1 MARAIAWLPATA
13 SPHPRPLHI
22 IRGEE
27 TAWCGKSSAM
37 HRTSEPQVIDPMP
50 ASAPEGMLWCP
61 ACIGY
66 LAARCGLLDEV
77 AESLAGYDP
86 DLWCDPY
93 RAERERRR
101 AVLLAGQR
109 SGA

>member
-1 MARAIAWLPATA
+1 MARAIVWLPAA
-13 SPHPRPLHI
+13 AGPHPRRVHI
-22 IRGEE
+22 IWEQE

-37 HRTSEPQVIDPMP
+37 HRTSEPLVIDPMP
-50 ASAPEGMLWCP
+50 ARAPEGMRWCP

-66 LAARCGLLDEV
+66 LAARYGLLDEV

-101 AVLLAGQR
+101 EALLAKVGT
-109 SGA
+109 